1 MLPARSPPPSEDP
14 RYLGTPAS
22 MGFARSTAAGIGF
35 SHQRGS
41 AHLDTRRQRTTHRR
55 QPHHTTCEAR
65 RTSASS
71 RTLNALRLHTTPLE
85 MLPTTFLSRLSRDSP
100 ESLVESQRDRC
111 YDVFSARHAELLSR
125 LSNLERVLVT
135 EAASQIGRKWLSV
148 LPTMPLLR
156 LTDVDISAALHARTL
171 TPSAVTFCRHCEGT
185 DFFAFLLNICS
196 GNSQIACI

>member
-100 ESLVESQRDRC
+100 RIPCGVTAGSVMTS
-111 YDVFSARHAELLSR
+111 SR
-125 LSNLERVLVT
+125 R
-135 EAASQIGRKWLSV
+135 G
-148 LPTMPLLR
+148 
-156 LTDVDISAALHARTL
+156 
-171 TPSAVTFCRHCEGT
+171 TPSFSLAYPTWNGYLSPKPFRR
-185 DFFAFLLNICS
+185 S
-196 GNSQIACI
+196 GENG

>member
-1 MLPARSPPPSEDP
+1 MSEGTGWRCLARASDQQRRAGASWRGKSMICSESCQDSKCYRTSMPCFFSGYASSKISATFRGPSIP
-14 RYLGTPAS
+14 RNSSIYGL
-22 MGFARSTAAGIGF
+22 RSINSCRNWL

-100 ESLVESQRDRC
+100 RIPC
-111 YDVFSARHAELLSR
+111 G
-125 LSNLERVLVT
+125 VT
-135 EAASQIGRKWLSV
+135 AGSV
-148 LPTMPLLR
+148 L
-156 LTDVDISAALHARTL
+156 
-171 TPSAVTFCRHCEGT
+171 
-185 DFFAFLLNICS
+185 
-196 GNSQIACI
+196 